1 MLKLRK
7 NKKGFTLVEL
17 IVVIAIMAVLAGVV
31 AGVTVSQLN
40 KQTDKTGATQANT
53 VASFISENALTGDEE
68 ATQIVKSIS
77 VTEDGKTTYKNV
89 FIVEKVKNLID
100 AQYTAAS
107 IPVKNATNNTIGDKK
122 GQVYIT
128 FGGVPTTDQTIA
140 DTVIVTYNPKASGTK
155 TTTFIINADGVISKP
170 GETETPVDTKPDSG
184 KQEGQSGG
192 KVTQ

>member
-53 VASFISENALTGDEE
+53 VATFISESALTGDEP
-68 ATQIVKSIS
+68 TTKIVLSTVVS
-77 VTEDGKTTYKNV
+77 GVDKNV
-89 FIVEKVKNLID
+89 FDVAKVKALID
-100 AQYTAAS
+100 SQYTAAS
-107 IPVKNATNNTIGDKK
+107 IPVVNTENNTVGNDK

-128 FGGVPTTDQTIA
+128 FSTISTISVTVDGAATDISVA
-140 DTVIVTYNPKASGTK
+140 DNVIVTYKPKASGTK
-155 TTTFIINADGVISKP
+155 TTTFTISADGVVTK
-170 GETETPVDTKPDSG
+170 TEA
-184 KQEGQSGG
+184 
-192 KVTQ
+192 

>member
-53 VASFISENALTGDEE
+53 VASFISECALTGDEP
-68 ATQIVKSIS
+68 ATQIVKSTS
-77 VTEDGKTTYKNV
+77 VTEGDTTTDKNV
-89 FIVEKVKNLID
+89 FIVKKVKDLIT

-107 IPVKNATNNTIGDKK
+107 IPVENTTNNTIGNTKR
-122 GQVYIT
+122 QVYIT
-128 FGGVPTTDQTIA
+128 FGKEPGTGDDATA
-140 DTVIVTYNPKASGTK
+140 DTVIVTYKPKASGTK
-155 TTTFIINADGVISKP
+155 TTTFTINADGV
-170 GETETPVDTKPDSG
+170 VTKS
-184 KQEGQSGG
+184 EA
-192 KVTQ
+192 

>member
-17 IVVIAIMAVLAGVV
+17 IVVIAIMAILAGVV

-53 VASFISENALTGDEE
+53 VASFISECALTGDEP

-77 VTEDGKTTYKNV
+77 VTEGSTTTDKNV
-89 FIVEKVKNLID
+89 FLVEKVKALIT

-107 IPVKNATNNTIGDKK
+107 ITVENATDNTVGSEK
-122 GQVYIT
+122 GKVYIT
-128 FGGVPTTDQTIA
+128 FGGVPKDDATIA
-140 DTVIVTYNPKASGTK
+140 DTVIVTYKPKASGTA
-155 TTTFIINADGVISKP
+155 TTTFTISADGV
-170 GETETPVDTKPDSG
+170 VTKS
-184 KQEGQSGG
+184 
-192 KVTQ
+192 

>member
-53 VASFISENALTGDEE
+53 VASFISECALTGDEP
-68 ATQIVKSIS
+68 TTKIVLSTVVS
-77 VTEDGKTTYKNV
+77 GADKNV
-89 FIVEKVKNLID
+89 FDVAKVKALIGS
-100 AQYTAAS
+100 QYTAAS
-107 IPVKNATNNTIGDKK
+107 IPVVNTENNTVGNDK

-128 FGGVPTTDQTIA
+128 FSTISTISVDGANISIA
-140 DTVIVTYNPKASGTK
+140 DNVIVTYKPKASGTA
-155 TTTFIINADGVISKP
+155 TTIFTISADGIV
-170 GETETPVDTKPDSG
+170 TKS
-184 KQEGQSGG
+184 
-192 KVTQ
+192 

>member
-17 IVVIAIMAVLAGVV
+17 IVVIAIMAILAGVV

-53 VASFISENALTGDEE
+53 VASFISECALTGDEP

-77 VTEDGKTTYKNV
+77 VTEGSTTTDKNV
-89 FIVEKVKNLID
+89 FLVEKVKALIT

-107 IPVKNATNNTIGDKK
+107 ITVENATDNTVGSDKGK
-122 GQVYIT
+122 VYIT
-128 FGGVPTTDQTIA
+128 FGGVPEDDDTIA
-140 DTVIVTYNPKASGTK
+140 DTVIVTYKPKASGTA
-155 TTTFIINADGVISKP
+155 TTTFTISADGV
-170 GETETPVDTKPDSG
+170 VTKS
-184 KQEGQSGG
+184 
-192 KVTQ
+192 